1 MMPLGDAM
9 NADTQTIIIVL
20 SIIGSSLGTIF
31 WLDRKIGKTTDKLDD
46 LRTELKRDIQRV
58 EDKSEAAHKG
68 INTRLDVLS
77 GQVSHIDKQVATL
90 TARVDCVDDKIDN
103 IQRCLDGAK

>member
-1 MMPLGDAM
+1 MENIDVP
-9 NADTQTIIIVL
+9 TITIVL
-20 SIIGSSLGTIF
+20 SILGAVL
-31 WLDRKIGKTTDKLDD
+31 WLDRKITNV
-46 LRTELKRDIQRV
+46 RTELKVDIQRV

-90 TARVDCVDDKIDN
+90 TARVDCDDDKIDN

>member
-1 MMPLGDAM
+1 MENIDVP
-9 NADTQTIIIVL
+9 TITIVL
-20 SIIGSSLGTIF
+20 SILGAVL
-31 WLDRKIGKTTDKLDD
+31 WLDRKITNV
-46 LRTELKRDIQRV
+46 RTELKVDIQRV

>member
-1 MMPLGDAM
+1 MENIDVP
-9 NADTQTIIIVL
+9 TITIVL
-20 SIIGSSLGTIF
+20 SILGAVL
-31 WLDRKIGKTTDKLDD
+31 WLDRKITNV
-46 LRTELKRDIQRV
+46 RTELKVDIQRV

-103 IQRCLDGAK
+103 IQRRLDGAK

>member
-1 MMPLGDAM
+1 MENIDVP
-9 NADTQTIIIVL
+9 TITIVL
-20 SIIGSSLGTIF
+20 SILGAVL
-31 WLDRKIGKTTDKLDD
+31 WLDRKITNV
-46 LRTELKRDIQRV
+46 RTELKVDIQRV
-58 EDKSEAAHKG
+58 KDKSEAAHKG

-103 IQRCLDGAK
+103 IQRRLDGAK